1 MKFFRFPWNK
11 TALCNSQH
19 CTKLHNEVHI
29 SIYWK
34 IGLFCVLVLL
44 NMRKK
49 NLDPQL
55 SIQAL
60 SREIRDS
67 TNLVNTNHFCCTF
80 VALFVA
86 FFVVLFVA
94 LFVALSVCTF
104 FLKFFCISP
113 WSFVSKYST
122 KCYILKCISSMWS
135 KEPLSDLRVYRVQQV
150 LNGPTDHYTLAGIM
164 SAWLRKYFRILTHLT
179 PIPHFYTSW
188 KRQKI
193 FFWPDKATWYVLY
206 EQLFWRTS
214 ANEYFYLTFSGSIET
229 EHWREWVSNASIPNP
244 GTCFNVLKSS
254 HRRCPIKKSCS

>member
-1 MKFFRFPWNK
+1 
-11 TALCNSQH
+11 
-19 CTKLHNEVHI
+19 
-29 SIYWK
+29 
-34 IGLFCVLVLL
+34 
-44 NMRKK
+44 
-49 NLDPQL
+49 
-55 SIQAL
+55 
-60 SREIRDS
+60 
-67 TNLVNTNHFCCTF
+67 
-80 VALFVA
+80 
-86 FFVVLFVA
+86 
-94 LFVALSVCTF
+94 
-104 FLKFFCISP
+104 
-113 WSFVSKYST
+113 
-122 KCYILKCISSMWS
+122 MWS

-164 SAWLRKYFRILTHLT
+164 SSWLRKYFRIITHLT

-254 HRRCPIKKSCS
+254 HRRCPIKKSCSSKFCSIHKKTPALESPAKNRRQHRYIPMSISKFLRTPILKNNWERLVLTVIPLFFMLSQGVRGRKCLPHKHEANSHCWNWWKIFELMRKVKGNAQFVQKVTFETLMDFKPNHYCGLEH